1 MFGQKAITNLGGKNK
16 IQQQFQIR
24 CHVILKE
31 IVNLFGGGQLCAIA
45 VSFPSVLRV
54 KGPGESE
61 NKNLFFVSR
70 EPFLMGKDVLSKLTA
85 RMYFIVFKRL
95 LFSSVRDGFLE
106 YVLSMDGGLMELK
119 GQSLLRVADGA
130 T

>member
-1 MFGQKAITNLGGKNK
+1 
-16 IQQQFQIR
+16 
-24 CHVILKE
+24 
-31 IVNLFGGGQLCAIA
+31 
-45 VSFPSVLRV
+45 
-54 KGPGESE
+54 
-61 NKNLFFVSR
+61 
-70 EPFLMGKDVLSKLTA
+70 MGKDVLSKLTA